1 MDGNFDSMDMNL
13 VKLWDMTRNREVW
26 HVAIH
31 GVTKSQI
38 GLSD

>member
-13 VKLWDMTRNREVW
+13 VKLWDITRNREVW

-31 GVTKSQI
+31 GVTKS
-38 GLSD
+38 